1 MLREG
6 ANPHPSS
13 ASPFG
18 ASFAILLPLTG
29 EGRGHRKR
37 FVAQFRPR
45 HKPLSYTPQSGVY
58 PARWT
63 ASSPP
68 RPTPLSPAAARFSGP
83 RAGCTKLQN
92 ERSHPILQ
100 ARPKNRSK
108 PGLAGGSGEKFRGG
122 VSRHFRVTLHPPI
135 RGPGSPALS
144 HHRPDLLVRQAGAGD
159 HGFAGAGGFGVEL
172 FLVHGGGAVVVDH
185 ALAVDPY
192 GVDAPA
198 VG

>member
-1 MLREG
+1 MDSLV
-6 ANPHPSS
+6 S
-13 ASPFG
+13 ASPNTSLARRSPVFR
-18 ASFAILLPLTG
+18 AARRLHETAKRKVTPNPTG
-29 EGRGHRKR
+29 KAE
-37 FVAQFRPR
+37 
-45 HKPLSYTPQSGVY
+45 KPLET
-58 PARWT
+58 
-63 ASSPP
+63 
-68 RPTPLSPAAARFSGP
+68 GP
-83 RAGCTKLQN
+83 CGRIGRKV
-92 ERSHPILQ
+92 S
-100 ARPKNRSK
+100 
-108 PGLAGGSGEKFRGG
+108 GG